1 MEYNKPL
8 LKEEAGFEYDYYAL
22 PKLADSEV
30 HNTVEVKVQASFSSS
45 AGYSGWVSAR
55 PELLLLKV
63 CTVQPHATALGTLL
77 SIFSH
82 FPVHK
87 ASHTAVAAFCT
98 LCVFLHVVASPC
110 VSEAFNPFVISHKHI
125 EQS

>member
-1 MEYNKPL
+1 MHATTPAHSTAKLLPTQPATLQGYFGRECANEALALEYNKPL

-45 AGYSGWVSAR
+45 AGYSAWVSAR

-63 CTVQPHATALGTLL
+63 CKQRP
-77 SIFSH
+77 
-82 FPVHK
+82 
-87 ASHTAVAAFCT
+87 
-98 LCVFLHVVASPC
+98 
-110 VSEAFNPFVISHKHI
+110 
-125 EQS
+125 